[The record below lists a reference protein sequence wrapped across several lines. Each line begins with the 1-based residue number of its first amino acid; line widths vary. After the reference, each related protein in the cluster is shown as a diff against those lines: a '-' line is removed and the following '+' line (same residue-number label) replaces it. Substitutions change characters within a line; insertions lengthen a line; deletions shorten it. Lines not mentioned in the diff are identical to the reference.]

1 MPREIDDKQTR
12 KALRR
17 LARAKRAADEA
28 DGEDKRL
35 SDWEDDFLGSLE
47 DRLETFGSAFND
59 PEKGN
64 LDQALSS
71 RQALKLREIEKK
83 AKGKARKPMSRGSGF
98 GRAKNKG
105 LKPSTP
111 QSRARSRDIY
121 EDLDEREASNVPA
134 EDKTVPDTSAT
145 RRPTPVKTN
154 SDTPASSASAPPAPR
169 ARARFTVIPG
179 GKTPSDES

>member
-35 SDWEDDFLGSLE
+35 SEWEDDFLGSLE

-71 RQALKLREIEKK
+71 RQALKLREIENK

-98 GRAKNKG
+98 GGSNNKG
-105 LKPSTP
+105 LKSSNP
-111 QSRARSRDIY
+111 QSRASSRDIY
-121 EDLDEREASNVPA
+121 EDLDEGDAPNVPA
-134 EDKTVPDTSAT
+134 ADKTVPDTSAT
-145 RRPTPVKTN
+145 SPPTPVKTN
-154 SDTPASSASAPPAPR
+154 SDTPASSASARPAPR
-169 ARARFTVIPG
+169 PRARFTVIPG
-179 GKTPSDES
+179 GKAPNGES